1 MPLPQQ
7 QQGQQQ
13 GQQQQ
18 QQQQQSQA
26 PSGGGGGG
34 GGGAPP
40 ASADRYGLLG
50 LLSVIRMTDADLTTL
65 ALGTD
70 LTSLG
75 LALNSPEPVHRTFA
89 SPWADAPGRPD
100 PDWSPPP
107 CYLHTPPPLAPGHFA
122 RFALETLFYCFYAMP
137 GDEAQLF
144 AADELSRRGWTFH
157 KEYRV
162 WVARAPGAAEPAAK
176 TATSERGSYL
186 VFDTGTW
193 ETVRKDGFVLHYDA
207 LERPPN
213 LARAGG
219 AGGAGAAGG
228 TGAGAQPPPPPV
240 AAGQQQQPPP
250 QRP

>member
-1 MPLPQQ
+1 
-7 QQGQQQ
+7 
-13 GQQQQ
+13 
-18 QQQQQSQA
+18 
-26 PSGGGGGG
+26 
-34 GGGAPP
+34 
-40 ASADRYGLLG
+40 
-50 LLSVIRMTDADLTTL
+50 MTDADLTTL

-100 PDWSPPP
+100 PPSLSASSRLGGGPVSPP
-107 CYLHTPPPLAPGHFA
+107 CYLHVPPPIAPGHFA

-162 WVARAPGAAEPAAK
+162 WVARAPGAAEPSAK

-186 VFDTGTW
+186 VFDAASW

-213 LARAGG
+213 LATVAR
-219 AGGAGAAGG
+219 GG
-228 TGAGAQPPPPPV
+228 TAPAQAPAPLQMPP
-240 AAGQQQQPPP
+240 QQQQQQQVGGPLP

>member
-1 MPLPQQ
+1 MPPPPLP
-7 QQGQQQ
+7 
-13 GQQQQ
+13 
-18 QQQQQSQA
+18 S
-26 PSGGGGGG
+26 PSAASAAHSGSS
-34 GGGAPP
+34 GASS

-89 SPWADAPGRPD
+89 SPWADSPGRPD
-100 PDWSPPP
+100 PEWTSPP
-107 CYLHTPPPLAPGHFA
+107 CYLHTPPALVPGHFG

-186 VFDTGTW
+186 VFDTGSW
-193 ETVRKDGFVLHYDA
+193 ETVRKDNFVLHYDA

-213 LARAGG
+213 LARGPSGTGGGGGGGGGGGAPPPPSAGG
-219 AGGAGAAGG
+219 A
-228 TGAGAQPPPPPV
+228 QQ
-240 AAGQQQQPPP
+240 QQQQPP

>member
-18 QQQQQSQA
+18 QQQQQGLPPQSQA

-107 CYLHTPPPLAPGHFA
+107 CYLHTPPPLAPGEGA
-122 RFALETLFYCFYAMP
+122 A
-137 GDEAQLF
+137 
-144 AADELSRRGWTFH
+144 AADEAPPLLTPPGILSATTAFTP
-157 KEYRV
+157 
-162 WVARAPGAAEPAAK
+162 ASSPGA
-176 TATSERGSYL
+176 S
-186 VFDTGTW
+186 
-193 ETVRKDGFVLHYDA
+193 
-207 LERPPN
+207 
-213 LARAGG
+213 G
-219 AGGAGAAGG
+219 APKHR
-228 TGAGAQPPPPPV
+228 T
-240 AAGQQQQPPP
+240 
-250 QRP
+250 